1 MTAVGTDFPGVLRR
15 LMTHRRVGIDELA
28 ERAGLPA
35 AAVRALLDGA
45 PPSARQADVLAPVLG
60 LHSDDLRVI
69 ARVPEPEP
77 VAASGPEPSVGPVGH
92 VGTGRGTGR
101 DVAWTLRVAL
111 ALSAEQR
118 AHLTRFAARQSRD
131 RSAPRVERLRGDH
144 EGGGAVLV
152 ELVRLNRCLPGPMQ
166 INWALVHM
174 TEGRVG
180 LSAPTVVGIARGTV
194 PLTPRLVSGF
204 AALLG
209 IDPGV
214 LGAIV
219 GVAPDPEPYLDPRLS
234 AEITLLLRAC
244 RGLTPPQA
252 ELLRREAESMLVP
265 VPADADPAWWRRV
278 FSVGGRWLGAPRG

>member
-1 MTAVGTDFPGVLRR
+1 MTAIGTDFPGVLRR

-45 PPSARQADVLAPVLG
+45 PPSARQADALAPALG
-60 LHSDDLRVI
+60 LHPDDLRVI

-77 VAASGPEPSVGPVGH
+77 VAEPEPPAGPVGH

-101 DVAWTLRVAL
+101 EVADTLTVAL

-118 AHLTRFAARQSRD
+118 AHLTRFAARQPRD

-166 INWALVHM
+166 INRALAHM

-180 LSAPTVVGIARGTV
+180 LSAPTVMGIAQGRV
-194 PLTPRLVSGF
+194 ALTPPLVSGF

-214 LGAIV
+214 LGAVV

-265 VPADADPAWWRRV
+265 VPADADSAQWHRV
-278 FSVGGRWLGAPRG
+278 ASVGGQWLGAPRS